1 MPGIDVRE
9 SGNAQGGQMQGR
21 AGRIAAF
28 GSLTAIVALA
38 AAAAGYGRTDAG
50 LAPAAASVSDKT
62 LVSCRNATISIMAPI
77 TGPVAFLGV
86 EQRNWA
92 RFGLDLANR
101 ANRKRYR
108 LLEGDTQL
116 DPARASTV
124 GQRHASNRNVL
135 AVVGPAGSQEVLAVS
150 PIFRRAG
157 LGYISGS
164 ATRVDLT
171 SGAHRGF
178 FRVVPHDGIQ
188 APTDARYIRN
198 TLRADRIVVVDDQ
211 TSYGQPLADAVAAQL
226 RRLGASTVTRESAR
240 QQQTDYSALV
250 SSIPRDTQIV
260 FLAWQV
266 AADAQLL
273 ARQLREQ
280 GRAARIFGSDGL
292 FAPGDFNVNGSFVS
306 SFAPDIRNRAANRQ
320 LVASYNRRFG
330 TNWGTFGPPVYLA
343 VQIAHR
349 ALRIACRDGNA
360 SRAEVRLAIAR
371 TRLASSVLGMP
382 IRFTARGDVVGA
394 RFFIFEIRDGRYVT
408 VG

>member
-1 MPGIDVRE
+1 MH
-9 SGNAQGGQMQGR
+9 GR
-21 AGRIAAF
+21 AGRIAIF

-38 AAAAGYGRTDAG
+38 VAAAGYGRTHEAATAAG
-50 LAPAAASVSDKT
+50 PTAAAAADTT
-62 LVSCRNATISIMAPI
+62 LVSCRNATIGLMAPI

-86 EQRNWA
+86 EQRNWGK
-92 RFGLDLANR
+92 FGLDLANR
-101 ANRKRYR
+101 ANKKRYR

-124 GQRHASNRNVL
+124 GQRLASNSSVL

-157 LGYISGS
+157 MAYISGS
-164 ATRVDLT
+164 ATRTDLT
-171 SGAHRGF
+171 NGSNRGF

-198 TLRADRIVVVDDQ
+198 ELRADRIVVVDDQ

-226 RRLGASTVTRESAR
+226 RRLGATTVTRQSAR
-240 QQQTDYSALV
+240 QQQTDFSALV
-250 SSIPRDTQIV
+250 SSIPQNTQIV

-280 GRAARIFGSDGL
+280 GRTARIFGSDGL

-320 LVASYNRRFG
+320 LVASYRARFG
-330 TNWGTFGPPVYLA
+330 NNWGTFGPPVYLA

-349 ALRIACRDGNA
+349 ALRVACQNGTA
-360 SRAEVRLAIAR
+360 TRAEVRRIIAR
-371 TRLASSVLGMP
+371 TRLSSSVLGMP
-382 IRFTARGDVVGA
+382 IRFTVLGDVIGA
-394 RFFIFEIRDGRYVT
+394 RFFIFEIRNGQYVT
-408 VG
+408 VN

>member
-1 MPGIDVRE
+1 
-9 SGNAQGGQMQGR
+9 MQGR
-21 AGRIAAF
+21 AGRIAAL
-28 GSLTAIVALA
+28 GSLAAIAALALA
-38 AAAAGYGRTDAG
+38 AASYARTDAG
-50 LAPAAASVSDKT
+50 TAPAAASISDKT
-62 LVSCRNATISIMAPI
+62 LVSCRNATIGIMAPI

-86 EQRNWA
+86 EQRNWG
-92 RFGLDLANR
+92 RFALDLANR
-101 ANRKRYR
+101 ANKKRYR
-108 LLEGDTQL
+108 LQEADTQL
-116 DPARASTV
+116 DPARASTQ
-124 GQRHASNRNVL
+124 GQRLASNRNVL

-157 LGYISGS
+157 IGYISGS

-171 SGAHRGF
+171 SGANRGF
-178 FRVVPHDGIQ
+178 YRVVPHDGIQ

-198 TLRADRIVVVDDQ
+198 SIRASRIVVVDDQ

-226 RRLGASTVTRESAR
+226 RRLGAATVTRESAR

-280 GRAARIFGSDGL
+280 GRAATIFGSDGL
-292 FAPGDFNVNGSFVS
+292 FAPGDFSVEGSYVS
-306 SFAPDIRNRAANRQ
+306 SFAPDIRNRAANRA
-320 LVASYNRRFG
+320 LVNSYNRRFG
-330 TNWGTFGPPVYLA
+330 SEWGTFGPPVYLA

-349 ALRIACRDGNA
+349 ALRIACRNGNA
-360 SRAEVRLAIAR
+360 TRAEVRQAIGR
-371 TRLASSVLGMP
+371 TQLRTSVLGMP

-394 RFFIFEIRDGRYVT
+394 RFFIFQIRNGRYVT

>member
-1 MPGIDVRE
+1 MV
-9 SGNAQGGQMQGR
+9 R
-21 AGRIAAF
+21 AGRIATLV
-28 GSLTAIVALA
+28 SLAIVAALA
-38 AAAAGYGRTDAG
+38 ITASSSARTDSGA
-50 LAPAAASVSDKT
+50 APTASAVSDTT
-62 LVSCRNATISIMAPI
+62 LVSCRNATIGLMAPI
-77 TGPVAFLGV
+77 TGPVAFLGT
-86 EQRNWA
+86 EQRNWG
-92 RFGLDLANR
+92 RFGMDLANR

-108 LLEGDTQL
+108 LLPGDTQL

-124 GQRHASNRNVL
+124 GQRLASNSRVL

-171 SGAHRGF
+171 NGRNRGF

-198 TLRADRIVVVDDQ
+198 TIRASRIVVVDDQ

-226 RRLGASTVTRESAR
+226 RRLGATSVTRESAR

-250 SSIPRDTQIV
+250 SNIPRDTQIV

-280 GRAARIFGSDGL
+280 GRSARIFGSDGL
-292 FAPGDFNVNGSFVS
+292 FAPGDFNVEGSYVS
-306 SFAPDIRNRAANRQ
+306 SFAPDIRNRAANRS
-320 LVASYNRRFG
+320 LVSAYNRRFG
-330 TNWGTFGPPVYLA
+330 SNWGTFGPPVYLA

-349 ALRIACRDGNA
+349 ALRIACRNGTA
-360 SRAEVRLAIAR
+360 TRAEVRRAIAR
-371 TRLASSVLGMP
+371 TRLRTSVLGMP
-382 IRFTARGDVVGA
+382 IRFTVLGDVVGA
-394 RFFIFEIRDGRYVT
+394 RFFIFQIRDGRYVT

>member
-1 MPGIDVRE
+1 
-9 SGNAQGGQMQGR
+9 MQGR
-21 AGRIAAF
+21 AGRIAIF

-38 AAAAGYGRTDAG
+38 VAAAGYGRTHEAATPN
-50 LAPAAASVSDKT
+50 APQAAAASDTK
-62 LVSCRNATISIMAPI
+62 LVSCRNATIGIMAPI

-86 EQRNWA
+86 EQRNWGK
-92 RFGLDLANR
+92 FGLDLANR
-101 ANRKRYR
+101 ANKKRYR
-108 LLEGDTQL
+108 LLQLDTQL
-116 DPARASTV
+116 DPARASTQ
-124 GQRHASNRNVL
+124 GQRAASNANVL

-171 SGAHRGF
+171 NGSNRGF

-198 TLRADRIVVVDDQ
+198 TLRANRIVVVDDQ

-226 RRLGASTVTRESAR
+226 RQLGATTVSRESAR
-240 QQQTDYSALV
+240 QQQTDFSALV
-250 SSIPRDTQIV
+250 SSIPRDTEIV

-320 LVASYNRRFG
+320 LVASYRARYGN
-330 TNWGTFGPPVYLA
+330 NWGTFGPPVYLA

-349 ALRIACRDGNA
+349 ALRVACRNGTA
-360 SRAEVRLAIAR
+360 TRAEVRGIIAR
-371 TRLASSVLGMP
+371 TRLSSSVLGMP

-394 RFFIFEIRDGRYVT
+394 RFFIFEIRNGQYVT

>member
-1 MPGIDVRE
+1 MH
-9 SGNAQGGQMQGR
+9 GR
-21 AGRIAAF
+21 AGRIAIF

-38 AAAAGYGRTDAG
+38 VAAAGYGRTHEAATPN
-50 LAPAAASVSDKT
+50 APRAAAASDT
-62 LVSCRNATISIMAPI
+62 RLVSCRNATIGLMAPI

-86 EQRNWA
+86 EQRNWGK
-92 RFGLDLANR
+92 FGLDLANA
-101 ANRKRYR
+101 ANKKRYR
-108 LLEGDTQL
+108 LLEADTQL
-116 DPARASTV
+116 DPARASTA
-124 GQRHASNRNVL
+124 GQRLASNSNVL

-157 LGYISGS
+157 MAYISGS
-164 ATRVDLT
+164 ATRTDLT
-171 SGAHRGF
+171 NGSNRGF

-188 APTDARYIRN
+188 APTDARYIRS
-198 TLRADRIVVVDDQ
+198 TLRADRVVVVDDQ

-226 RRLGASTVTRESAR
+226 RRLGTPTVTRESAR

-250 SSIPRDTQIV
+250 SSIPQNTQIV

-280 GRAARIFGSDGL
+280 GRTARIFGSDGV

-320 LVASYNRRFG
+320 LVASYRRRFG
-330 TNWGTFGPPVYLA
+330 NNWGTFGPPVYLA

-349 ALRIACRDGNA
+349 ALRVACRNGTA
-360 SRAEVRLAIAR
+360 TRAEVRRVIAR
-371 TRLASSVLGMP
+371 TRLSSSVLGMP
-382 IRFTARGDVVGA
+382 IRFTVLGDVIGA
-394 RFFIFEIRDGRYVT
+394 RFFIFEIRNGQYVT
-408 VG
+408 VN